1 MAVKLGRLKSNSNV
15 AILNAIR
22 NGASLDYQRRIP
34 VATKGNISQTLGE
47 LRRFRPQ
54 WNEFENALIN
64 RIGTV
69 YARNMVWQNPLAEFK
84 RGLLNDGGDTI
95 EEIYTGLIESH
106 VYDPN
111 RDYMERTIFGT
122 HDIDVRSSFHHVN
135 RREFYPVTVNEEM
148 LKNAF
153 LGSEGLSSFV
163 SQVMAAPTTSDN
175 WDEFLA
181 TTSLFAEYEKNDGF
195 WHVNVPNL
203 SDLTSDAPDARKA
216 VKTIRALID
225 TIKFPST
232 RYNSAGMPSFANP
245 DEIIIFA
252 TPQFKAAMDVDALAA
267 AFNEDR
273 MSIDSR
279 IIVIPKENFGIDQCQ
294 AILTVREFFVLADQ
308 ALDTTSQF
316 NPVSRGTNYFLH
328 HWEVISASR
337 FVPAVM
343 FWTGKDDT
351 ITPVTITPVI
361 GELSVVD
368 PDGAV
373 QAKVDPGANYDVK
386 VPVTGADGY
395 RISLTYSCEGAMSQR
410 TTVTPQGV
418 LVVGYDE
425 RATTIKVNV
434 KLAYVNPDSSKA
446 QATNIV
452 KSFNVTVNKDN
463 AVDDWPGG
471 RDTTEAPDPGTK

>member
-1 MAVKLGRLKSNSNV
+1 MAPKLGRLRSTSNA

-22 NGASLDYQRRIP
+22 NSASLDYQRRVP
-34 VATKGNISQTLGE
+34 VATKGGISKTLSA
-47 LRRFRPQ
+47 LRNFTPA

-69 YARNMVWQNPLAEFK
+69 YARNITWQNPLAEFK
-84 RGLLNDGGDTI
+84 RGMLVDGGDTV
-95 EEIYTGLIESH
+95 EEVYVGLLESH

-111 RDYMERTIFGT
+111 RDYMEKAIYGR
-122 HDIDVRSSFHHVN
+122 HDIDVRSSFHSVN
-135 RREFYPVTVNEEM
+135 RREFYPVTVNESF

-153 LGSEGLSSFV
+153 LESGGLSNFV
-163 SQVMAAPTTSDN
+163 NQVLAAPTTSDN

-195 WHVNVPNL
+195 YHVNVPDL
-203 SDLTSDAPDARKA
+203 SSLTSDAPEARRALKI
-216 VKTIRALID
+216 IRALID

-232 RYNSAGMPSFANP
+232 RYNSARMPSFALP
-245 DEIIIFA
+245 DDLVMFV
-252 TPQFKAAMDVDALAA
+252 TPQFKAAIDVDALAA
-267 AFNEDR
+267 AFNE
-273 MSIDSR
+273 SR
-279 IIVIPKENFGIDQCQ
+279 QEISSRLIPIPKENFGIDQCE
-294 AILTVREFFVLADQ
+294 AILTVRDFFVMCDQ
-308 ALDTTSQF
+308 KVETTSQY
-316 NPVSRGTNYFLH
+316 NPVSMATNYFLH
-328 HWEVISASR
+328 HWELISASR
-337 FVPAVM
+337 FVPAIM

-351 ITPVTITPVI
+351 FATITINPVI
-361 GELSVVD
+361 GELHVLDSGGQVM
-368 PDGAV
+368 
-373 QAKVDPGANYDVK
+373 AKVDPGSVYDID
-386 VPVTGADGY
+386 VPVTGADGFQVA
-395 RISLTYSCEGAMSQR
+395 LTYSCEGATSQR

-446 QATNIV
+446 QATNVV
-452 KSFNVTVNKDN
+452 KSFNVTVNKDS